1 MLETSVVSGWSGP
14 AGSCTSLPGCS
25 FGKAFVGYTLKF
37 RYGQVKANLE
47 ISVRMNSKQT
57 ITSKVKPLMTEK
69 NVTVVG
75 MMTLTGLSNETVM
88 RARDQRIESCSLR
101 TLAAIAGALGVRTKD
116 LYEEE

>member
-1 MLETSVVSGWSGP
+1 MKGCGVGQARPGGDDSF
-14 AGSCTSLPGCS
+14 PGCF
-25 FGKAFVGYTLKF
+25 FGKTLVGDTLKF
-37 RYGQVKANLE
+37 RYRQVKTNLE

-57 ITSKVKPLMTEK
+57 ITSKVKPIMTEK
-69 NVTVVG
+69 NVTVAG

-101 TLAAIAGALGVRTKD
+101 TLATIAGALGVRTKD